1 MPIVLALTAALGCG
15 CMKSPELLYEER
27 RNQELTRQVNELY
40 DNIKGLP
47 ALQAEVEILRKKKAR
62 LLKLQARK

>member
-1 MPIVLALTAALGCG
+1 
-15 CMKSPELLYEER
+15 MKSPELLYEER

-62 LLKLQARK
+62 LLKLRARK